1 MSTNNYNNEQNVPSS
16 NMRINEK
23 MLKHV
28 LLVADW
34 VLKKD
39 ESPTLIKS
47 LAKELKER
55 TDKYC
60 QKNYT
65 QVYDEIERINK
76 MDIERF

>member
-47 LAKELKER
+47 LAKELK
-55 TDKYC
+55 
-60 QKNYT
+60 
-65 QVYDEIERINK
+65 
-76 MDIERF
+76 